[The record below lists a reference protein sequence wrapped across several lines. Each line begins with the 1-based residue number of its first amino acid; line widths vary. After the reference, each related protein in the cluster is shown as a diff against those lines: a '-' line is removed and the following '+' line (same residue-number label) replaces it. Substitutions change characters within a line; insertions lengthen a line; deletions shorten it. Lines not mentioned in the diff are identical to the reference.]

1 MEDVIG
7 TIILAGIAVALLIV
21 SGFGVLFSFELC
33 SSAFSWLHLSPAI
46 CWSLFGL
53 AVGGTAGGIQ
63 GAALRGGK
71 DNLRKIYA
79 GAGLLLLLLTIAGV
93 VSPAGRHL
101 LGR

>member
-7 TIILAGIAVALLIV
+7 TIIFAGIALALLIV

-33 SSAFSWLHLSPAI
+33 SAAFSWLHLSPAV
-46 CWSLFGL
+46 CWSIFGL
-53 AVGGTAGGIQ
+53 AAGGTTGCIQ

-79 GAGLLLLLLTIAGV
+79 GAGILFLILTVAGA
-93 VSPAGRHL
+93 VSPAGRSL